1 MLIIAHFQRYRR
13 CCKSF
18 LSERFFFNLRLYVKL
33 CGVTNIK

>member
-18 LSERFFFNLRLYVKL
+18 LSERFFLICGSMSNYV
-33 CGVTNIK
+33 V

>member
-18 LSERFFFNLRLYVKL
+18 LSERFFNLWLYVKL